1 MHADPDAVLFDFKGR
16 ETDGPEMDRPAVRLD
31 VDFRP
36 ARRCDRRKVAMEG
49 PRQGIREGGAK
60 PSQSYLTMLLGIGS
74 LLGFDGTECGLCN
87 RRWTYS

>member
-1 MHADPDAVLFDFKGR
+1 MHADPDAVLFDLKGR
-16 ETDGPEMDRPAVRLD
+16 ETDGPAVRLD